1 MRPIRGEYFSAVE
14 FDQAAEDMTLRDL
27 VEYYKKIV
35 KVGRASGTPTESEVR
50 YVDQAFSVRVQEM
63 ADKEEV
69 PSGWVMYM
77 VSELARTEMA
87 AAETAEAELG
97 LNA

>member
-1 MRPIRGEYFSAVE
+1 MRPIRSEYFSAVE
-14 FDQAAEDMTLRDL
+14 FDMTAEEMTLRDL

-35 KVGRASGTPTESEVR
+35 KVGKASGTPTESEVR

-63 ADKEEV
+63 ADKESV
-69 PSGWVMYM
+69 PTGWIMYM

-87 AAETAEAELG
+87 AAETVEAELG
-97 LNA
+97 LDA